1 MKQGRILSKLREC
14 STVFVKKEAQKIII
28 RRMCQG
34 NGEVTVVHPFCVIFR
49 KDNLYF
55 KDNS

>member
-1 MKQGRILSKLREC
+1 MY
-14 STVFVKKEAQKIII
+14 
-28 RRMCQG
+28 QG
-34 NGEVTVVHPFCVIFR
+34 NGDVTVVHPFCVIFR